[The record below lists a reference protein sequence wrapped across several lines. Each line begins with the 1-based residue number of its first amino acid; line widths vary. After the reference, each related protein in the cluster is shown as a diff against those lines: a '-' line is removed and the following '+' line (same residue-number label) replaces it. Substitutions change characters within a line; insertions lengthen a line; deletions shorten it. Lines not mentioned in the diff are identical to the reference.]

1 MQVRLVQGFIQVL
14 MLVLMMPLFTASA
27 LAATDVLPTTNGLAI
42 NSTIVTKSTA
52 GSSVVGALGVSGKGR
67 PSSRLLVLGD
77 SISAGYG
84 LEPQQGWVSLLQRR
98 LVEQGAGLEV
108 INASISGD
116 TTNGGLSRLPR
127 LLQHYSPDILLI
139 ELGANDG
146 LRGTPLQLIEANL
159 KRLIEQGQQA
169 GAQVLLLGMRI
180 PPNYG
185 ARYSDGFYQLFSA
198 AASAT
203 ESAYLPFLLEGVG
216 GVPGMMQ
223 ADGLHPNQRA
233 QQRLLDNSWSVLAPL
248 LARTTQRAD

>member
-1 MQVRLVQGFIQVL
+1 MNNAMNNVA
-14 MLVLMMPLFTASA
+14 ASGN
-27 LAATDVLPTTNGLAI
+27 D
-42 NSTIVTKSTA
+42 
-52 GSSVVGALGVSGKGR
+52 R
-67 PSSRLLVLGD
+67 PSPRLLVLGD

-84 LEPQQGWVSLLQRR
+84 LEPQQGWVSLLQQR
-98 LVEQGAGLEV
+98 LAEQGAGLEV

-127 LLQHYSPDILLI
+127 LLQQYKPEILLI

-146 LRGTPLQLIEANL
+146 LRGAPLRLIEANL

-185 ARYSDGFYQLFSA
+185 ARYSEGFYQVFNE

-203 ESAYLPFLLEGVG
+203 DSAYLPFLLEGVG

-233 QQRLLDNSWSVLAPL
+233 QKRLLENSWAALQPL
-248 LARTTQRAD
+248 LGR